1 MLVIPLL
8 FIVVGYIIYLKKYKV
23 DETFYNQIVGERK
36 EKGALGSGA
45 FRRESDRSAGMVRK
59 NELVSSSKHRKE
71 SAGLIKTC
79 ALFFTGC

>member
-36 EKGALGSGA
+36 EKGAL
-45 FRRESDRSAGMVRK
+45 
-59 NELVSSSKHRKE
+59 
-71 SAGLIKTC
+71 
-79 ALFFTGC
+79 